1 MKKAKYFVIVLLVVL
16 LIATVAFLSAGAW
29 MPVFGV
35 ITGYLFIY
43 YSIVLLLIFIFKNK
57 KNKVFRFIIYLLIL
71 IPIVWIA
78 IDAEGI
84 IDNVFDSA
92 MKGFKYQI

>member
-16 LIATVAFLSAGAW
+16 LIATITFLFAGAW

-43 YSIVLLLIFIFKNK
+43 YSIVLLVIFIFKNK

-84 IDNVFDSA
+84 VDSVFDSA
-92 MKGFKYQI
+92 MKGYKYEI